1 MARPYKW
8 VGGIGY
14 ILSFIPYVNI
24 ISSIVIAVSWI
35 LLGRDTREKIFTATG
50 ILMIITFASGIG
62 ILISIFMML
71 PTLISGSMF
80 GEPPHGLFRNL
91 GQLMTLMTMLLVLA
105 IIAIVTIILE
115 IVSHFRAGKIFGNTW
130 FKLAGWFRI
139 ITIITALISIPLI
152 IIYAAANLAALA
164 TTILGPAAL
173 TSLLS
178 LLWPII
184 VIAILGLLS
193 TIFSIVAFF
202 TIPENETPVQ
212 AQ

>member
-91 GQLMTLMTMLLVLA
+91 GQLMTLMTMLLILA

-202 TIPENETPVQ
+202 TIPENETSAQ

>member
-91 GQLMTLMTMLLVLA
+91 GQLMTLMTMLLILA